1 LTKDEP
7 IHEALLER
15 VNTLSLTVKAKP
27 MRTFGRSSATQ
38 PEAFFGPFR
47 PEGEITLKTLEGN
60 RRKNSTPCT
69 LMVTGWND
77 SSALLLGLEG
87 RYAETMFM
95 RLLMMST
102 PMSRLEAK
110 TVVKKI
116 AARQP
121 VQALLSDDRYAD
133 AMCFSL
139 QRIGG
144 EIQLHKDARPSG

>member
-1 LTKDEP
+1 
-7 IHEALLER
+7 
-15 VNTLSLTVKAKP
+15 
-27 MRTFGRSSATQ
+27 MRR
-38 PEAFFGPFR
+38 
-47 PEGEITLKTLEGN
+47 EGDITLKTPEGN

-69 LMVTGWND
+69 LIVTWWND
-77 SSALLLGLEG
+77 SSAWLLGLEG
-87 RYAETMFM
+87 RYTETMFM

-121 VQALLSDDRYAD
+121 LQVLLSDDRYAD

-139 QRIGG
+139 ERIGG
-144 EIQLHKDARPSG
+144 EVQLHREARPSG

>member
-1 LTKDEP
+1 
-7 IHEALLER
+7 
-15 VNTLSLTVKAKP
+15 
-27 MRTFGRSSATQ
+27 MRR
-38 PEAFFGPFR
+38 
-47 PEGEITLKTLEGN
+47 EGDITLKTPEGN

-69 LMVTGWND
+69 LIVTGWND
-77 SSALLLGLEG
+77 SSAWLLGLEG
-87 RYAETMFM
+87 RYTETMFM

-121 VQALLSDDRYAD
+121 LQVLLSDDRYAD

-139 QRIGG
+139 ERIGG
-144 EIQLHKDARPSG
+144 EVQLHREARPSG